1 VSRAGDMAAADGRTV
16 GLVGVVPDLRSAF
29 DHAPIGMA
37 VLTPTGHVI
46 AANRALGDLLCR
58 DPTSLA
64 GTTMFDVTHPEDLPE
79 ARRNCELIQAG
90 APRIRRHECRFL
102 LPDGWPVWVLVS
114 TARVPASA
122 GQAEHLIMHIE
133 DIGDRKALEAEL
145 IHRAL
150 HDPLTGL
157 ANRTLL
163 YQRIEALAAA
173 TADRRDCLIY
183 LDLDGF
189 KAVNDAYG
197 HAAGD
202 ELLQQVAARM
212 TALLRPDDVCAR
224 LGGDEFAVLSRGT
237 GRRRAEAIAARLREA
252 VGRPYTL
259 DGDAVV
265 VITAATGISVA
276 DRALPPDQWLRE
288 ADARM
293 YEAKRRRAGT

>member
-1 VSRAGDMAAADGRTV
+1 MRE
-16 GLVGVVPDLRSAF
+16 GLVGAVSDLRSAF

-37 VLTPTGHVI
+37 VLTPTGFVI
-46 AANRALGDLLCR
+46 TANKALGDLLCR
-58 DPTSLA
+58 DPASLA
-64 GTTMFDVTHPEDLPE
+64 GTTMFDVTHPEDVPE

-90 APRIRRHECRFL
+90 TPRIRRHECRFL
-102 LPDGWPVWVLVS
+102 LPAGSPVWVLVS
-114 TARVPASA
+114 TARVPTSPH
-122 GQAEHLIMHIE
+122 QAEHLIMHIE

-145 IHRAL
+145 LHRAL

-163 YQRIEALAAA
+163 YQRIGALPAA
-173 TADRRDCLIY
+173 TPDRRDCLIY

-202 ELLQQVAARM
+202 ELLRQVAARM

-224 LGGDEFAVLSRGT
+224 LGGDEFAVLCPAT
-237 GRRRAEAIAARLREA
+237 GRQQADAIATRLREA

-259 DGDAVV
+259 DGHAVV
-265 VITAATGISVA
+265 VISAATGVSVA
-276 DRALPPDQWLRE
+276 DRVRPPDQWLRE

-293 YEAKRRRAGT
+293 YEAKRRHRRP